1 MLEMLTDMLNT
12 EDMDKKNEKLRK
24 RAAHKLRNRQ
34 SAKRSRETRKEYIAV
49 LEAKEA
55 RLSQEIIDLQTA
67 CTELEADNIF
77 RGSLFYNL

>member
-1 MLEMLTDMLNT
+1 MPHT
-12 EDMDKKNEKLRK
+12 EDMDKQNEQLRK

-55 RLSQEIIDLQTA
+55 RLTQDIIDLQAA
-67 CTELEADNIF
+67 CNELEADNIS